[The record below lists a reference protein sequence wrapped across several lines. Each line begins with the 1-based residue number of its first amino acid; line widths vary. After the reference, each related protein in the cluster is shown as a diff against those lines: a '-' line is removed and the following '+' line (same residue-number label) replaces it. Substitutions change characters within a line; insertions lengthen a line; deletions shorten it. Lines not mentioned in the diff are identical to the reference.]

1 MDKEELVLVWRASG
15 QANAEMIK
23 MYLESFGIQVIIYG
37 ESVGS
42 AYGLTSTPLGEV
54 ELLVPKSQSQDAMH
68 HLEEINESSDPDL
81 DGD

>member
-68 HLEEINESSDPDL
+68 HLEEINESSDLDL
-81 DGD
+81 NGD